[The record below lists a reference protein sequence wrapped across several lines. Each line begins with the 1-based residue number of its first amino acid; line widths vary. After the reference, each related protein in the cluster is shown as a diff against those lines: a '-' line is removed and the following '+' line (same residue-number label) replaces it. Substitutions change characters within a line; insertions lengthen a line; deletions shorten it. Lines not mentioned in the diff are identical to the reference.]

1 MSVSEK
7 TFKDPVKEMLQQY
20 PRIVVIKA
28 AFEILKNGEKLN
40 CKDFETWF
48 YNNLKH
54 NDDY

>member
-54 NDDY
+54 NDY